1 MVDLADQADGLLTIF
16 DASYVG
22 TTLNTF
28 NDTLQPA
35 LDIHAPMKSI
45 KIRSRPCRFVHQEIK
60 NLMKSRFHHTISSHD
75 FIKHGTPLTE
85 LNPSCG

>member
-35 LDIHAPMKSI
+35 LEIHAPMKSI
-45 KIRSRPCRFVHQEIK
+45 KIRRRPCRFVHQEIK
-60 NLMKSRFHHTISSHD
+60 DLMKSRVGFLTRFHQTRNAVD
-75 FIKHGTPLTE
+75 
-85 LNPSCG
+85 

>member
-16 DASYVG
+16 DA
-22 TTLNTF
+22 

-60 NLMKSRFHHTISSHD
+60 NLMKSRFHHTISSNT
-75 FIKHGTPLTE
+75 GRRWL
-85 LNPSCG
+85 S